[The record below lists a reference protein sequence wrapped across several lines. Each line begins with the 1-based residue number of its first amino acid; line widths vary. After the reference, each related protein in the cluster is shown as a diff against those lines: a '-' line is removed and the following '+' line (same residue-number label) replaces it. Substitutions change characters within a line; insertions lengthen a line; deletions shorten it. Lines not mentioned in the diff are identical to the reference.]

1 MKTRSF
7 FPTLLLGLLFVLL
20 VLPHALPASAGRN
33 NDRKT
38 RRAEQAAATAR
49 SVDSILRSERFLFVP
64 NRVVTQITGI
74 PYANLNTYYEVA
86 VTPDSLVCSLPYYG
100 YVYNTIYNPD
110 RSPFFFTAPDPAI
123 RVENLPAGKQKGW
136 IVIGAHERSN
146 HRSYILTFEI
156 FDIGETSLTIQG
168 SGTQHLQFLGT
179 LRPLPAGEPAAN
191 RPEIR

>member
-1 MKTRSF
+1 MKTKSL

-33 NDRKT
+33 DTRKS

-49 SVDSILRSERFLFVP
+49 SVDSILCSERFLFVP
-64 NRVVTQITGI
+64 NRVITQITGI
-74 PYANLNTYYEVA
+74 PYANLSTYYEVA

-110 RSPFFFTAPDPAI
+110 RSPFFFTASDPAI
-123 RVENLPAGKQKGW
+123 RVESLPDGKQKGW

-156 FDIGETSLTIQG
+156 FDTGETSLTIQG

-179 LRPLPAGEPAAN
+179 LKPLPAGEPAAN
-191 RPEIR
+191 RPEIP